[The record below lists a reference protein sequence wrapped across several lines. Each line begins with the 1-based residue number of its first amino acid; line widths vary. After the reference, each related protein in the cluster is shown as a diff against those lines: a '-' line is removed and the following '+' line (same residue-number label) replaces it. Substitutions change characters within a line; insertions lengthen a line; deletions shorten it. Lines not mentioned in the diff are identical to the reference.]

1 MFIAFIYV
9 SGFLRLCKEC
19 YAYAVAL
26 ISLFI
31 IVQSHIGLYVINRKL
46 DLELITATETNSS
59 SLVSM
64 VDQYRPRTLNA
75 SWDYLH
81 STECDI
87 HKSTGDSL
95 VRQHPVLDLV
105 AWLLESHSLM
115 YCAVPKVA
123 TKAVLTAMIYTHLR
137 DISEH
142 LNNNW
147 TNVDTAT
154 ARKEQ
159 LINITAF
166 IEELRKV

>member
-1 MFIAFIYV
+1 
-9 SGFLRLCKEC
+9 
-19 YAYAVAL
+19 
-26 ISLFI
+26 
-31 IVQSHIGLYVINRKL
+31 
-46 DLELITATETNSS
+46 
-59 SLVSM
+59 M

-81 STECDI
+81 STACDI
-87 HKSTGDSL
+87 HNSTGDSL
-95 VRQHPVLDLV
+95 VRQHPVLSLV
-105 AWLLESHSLM
+105 TWLLESHSLM

-123 TKAVLTAMIYTHLR
+123 TKAVLTAMIYVHLR

-147 TNVDTAT
+147 TNVDAAT

-166 IEELRKV
+166 IDELRKV